1 MNKTRRIEAT
11 IELVRILAAVG
22 IAYALALVTLFAIS
36 DNPLWVIEQFVVGP
50 LSSARRIGSIIN
62 LAIPFT
68 FTGLCFCFMYAVNK
82 FNLAGE
88 GIFMFSGCIISLI
101 AINMGNAGIS
111 GFIIIPVLLVTGV
124 VIGMVISA
132 IPAYLDLKFNANI
145 VVVSLMINSIL
156 MFLSIWFLKYT
167 MRDPSIGSLGS
178 FLLPDSVRFASI
190 FGKLRVQAGIVVAV
204 IAVIFVSILFN
215 RMILG
220 YKIRVV
226 GSNPKFA
233 LSSGINMFSTIII
246 AQLIGGALAGLGGT
260 CEILGNYDRY
270 KWVVSTQHGF
280 DGLMV
285 AVLARR
291 KPILVPVASMLLAYI
306 RIGADVVNSK
316 GDIPIEFITVI
327 QGIVILLVAAEEFMG
342 RYKKKLI
349 YNAAKEEMKSG
360 KDKEV
365 EELLAGK

>member
-36 DNPLWVIEQFVVGP
+36 DNPLYVIEQFVVGP

-88 GIFMFSGCIISLI
+88 GIFMFSGCIISLM
-101 AINMGNAGIS
+101 AIIS
-111 GFIIIPVLLVTGV
+111 GFIIIPILIITGM
-124 VIGMVISA
+124 VIGIVISA

-145 VVVSLMINSIL
+145 VVVSLMVNSIL

-190 FGKLRVQAGIVVAV
+190 FGKLRIQAGIAVAV

-220 YKIRVV
+220 YKMRVV
-226 GSNPKFA
+226 GSNP
-233 LSSGINMFSTIII
+233 
-246 AQLIGGALAGLGGT
+246 IGGALAGLGGT

-291 KPILVPVASMLLAYI
+291 KPILVPVAAMLLAYI

-327 QGIVILLVAAEEFMG
+327 QGIVILLGAAEEFMG

-349 YNAAKEEMKSG
+349 YNAAKENMKSD

-365 EELLAGK
+365 EEILEEK